1 MKKFVFLTGIF
12 NVLFG
17 VALQFPFGVALALP
31 RDSSGMTTHLFGI
44 TASFLGILLVVSSRD
59 LERFGVFVLLEG
71 ILRIFGFAILT
82 YYALFDG
89 YGVTTLLLGCTDGA
103 IGLAYLI
110 LIPKYLKTSFFKI
123 LLAA

>member
-1 MKKFVFLTGIF
+1 MKEFVFLTGIF

-31 RDSSGMTTHLFGI
+31 GDSPGMTTHLFGI
-44 TASFLGILLVVSSRD
+44 TASFLGIILILSSRD
-59 LERFGVFVLLEG
+59 LKRFGGLVVLEG
-71 ILRIFGFAILT
+71 MLRIFGFAILT

-89 YGVTTLLLGCTDGA
+89 YGITTLLLGCTDGA

-110 LIPKYLKTSFFKI
+110 LIPKYLNANLFNI
-123 LLAA
+123 LLDA